1 MCLSLNV
8 TNAAGSSTRHRGLI
22 LASAA
27 ATGVALAVRYKA
39 EQIRKNELAQKNSA
53 IPNFYVSVDRSG
65 GGI

>member
-1 MCLSLNV
+1 MNGGQV
-8 TNAAGSSTRHRGLI
+8 RPFTTRHRGLI